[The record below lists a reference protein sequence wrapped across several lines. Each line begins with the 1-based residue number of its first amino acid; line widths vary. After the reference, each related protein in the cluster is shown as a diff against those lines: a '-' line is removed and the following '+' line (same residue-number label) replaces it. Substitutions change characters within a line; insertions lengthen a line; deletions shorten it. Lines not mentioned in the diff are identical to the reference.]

1 MRTSLFLTFLLAIG
15 SLSATIRQLTVSG
28 ATSTRAII
36 SYTAPDSS
44 ACLIEVS
51 EGSSYTPLV
60 YDVDPTKFTGANLD
74 SRADNIDSG
83 RKRAFVIGKRAVE
96 AALDNKRYSR
106 ALQAN
111 TVHYFRLTCPSTGD
125 VATGQFQTHN
135 ILLGQTYADPLPVD
149 KNNPGDYAWP
159 SLSYS
164 DRTER
169 FVDPLTGALIRRLT
183 LPQDRYIDL
192 GNAGVPVPL
201 TNTRTIGW
209 MNPANALNS
218 SGSSA
223 TISRSNTAILYLS
236 AKDSRLWSN
245 GAGGFVIQPSYVYNN
260 YSLNYFQTTITA
272 MVSGCSTM
280 DDCKIVACLTIDG
293 VTCYPGAK
301 LIEQTLTSTA
311 TDYTFGSK
319 TVDLWQTSGTRPPN
333 GPELASRTGLV
344 VCDGSNNVTRT
355 GGDPFNILWSAGS
368 TLTVNNIDYSIAS
381 VTGLNNITLSGGCP
395 TTNAANVTYAGSN
408 FGVLIRKKTASA
420 DTVSVRNA
428 RVSYQL
434 GVNPFFSFSGAFDL
448 CGPTPVAG
456 PTGSLGYNCALP
468 QNGPLYWIDATTG
481 ESHLFG
487 RNLNYGCGSFDS
499 VIFDTTDPDTYY
511 CGGVS
516 PYKVKYVGN
525 HGEPANTAAPGQF
538 EEGENLPVC
547 SGTAQTATNQPCII
561 PVSLTGISTLPA
573 LVAQFDPNFQADRF
587 LNINLVGVENGHVIY
602 RFWRGN
608 ANSVGWTVA
617 FDPYA
622 TSNGQVGNAGC
633 VDGGNPGCVIA
644 AQASWQSPGAR
655 WCTLKSNSPMNTP
668 GWLEIGP
675 YFNGSDGETAV
686 GRGPWNSTV
695 MGITGMTTPAFGSTP
710 GAPGGPAICPAN
722 PFTVP
727 GDQCT
732 TATVDGEPRDLSPC
746 LTSAVVCGGAVESGE
761 PGEYG
766 TAAVGDYFVLGH
778 ATGELARLVVKNGN
792 VWTFQRGFARSL
804 IAATGNNPPVY
815 AVCNS
820 ESEPSQLAA
829 PEYFWNYTADPH
841 GTNTTGTTVIGD
853 PYSINAH
860 YYWQNGTSASS
871 YTLDPRCNTTNG
883 ANCYQTRVGAI
894 PGVLNVPPAA
904 VVQLNPFFSGKHG
917 YAGANEVQ
925 THPTGPGARSSMAD
939 RNYFLDGRPFNGGPI
954 SGSSN
959 GFNIGDSP
967 ATLISGQLWKFA
979 PAQIPFLDR
988 KFMATL
994 AAVGPKP
1001 LKDISGPLSQ
1011 IGTGSTDAYKY
1022 CVVGQPGEC
1031 RAGSAVGEVYIN
1043 APFVDLAYCN
1053 SPGQATP
1060 GSDDIDLCIGNNA
1073 MVYNAIME
1081 AGVNS
1086 VDMTGATQRVLTNGF
1101 GRIRLL
1107 PIFWHPN
1114 ALPNARWMLVISPYA
1129 ADGFRT
1135 EVFVVRVPPPP
1146 TPDSFNR
1153 NTFVPMAVTV
1163 PPPPPPG
1170 MPFDNVIV
1178 EFGYNEN
1185 GSASSFYC
1193 TSRSETC
1200 AVGLAKNPDTT
1211 DPLNPFYFETSEAS
1225 ALTGNKCSRGCV
1237 IAVPAISQRI
1247 LYGRIVYRDASNAAV
1262 ARSAMFA
1269 TSVP

>member
-1 MRTSLFLTFLLAIG
+1 MRFVLYLSCLLLAG
-15 SLSATIRQLTVSG
+15 SIEAAITGVTVSG
-28 ATSTRAII
+28 ATSTRAIV
-36 SYTAPDSS
+36 SYTAPDAS
-44 ACLIEVS
+44 ACSIEVS
-51 EGSSYTPLV
+51 ENAGYTPLV
-60 YDVDPTKFTGANLD
+60 QDVDPTKFAGANLD
-74 SRADNIDSG
+74 NRADNVNSG
-83 RKRAFVIGKRAVE
+83 RTRNFVVGKRAAE
-96 AALDNKRYSR
+96 TASDNRRYSR

-125 VATGQFQTHN
+125 VATGQFQTRN

-169 FVDPLTGALIRRLT
+169 FVDLLTGALIRRLT
-183 LPQDRYIDL
+183 LPQDRYLDL
-192 GNAGVPVPL
+192 GTAGIPVPL
-201 TNTRTIGW
+201 TNARTTGW
-209 MNPANALNS
+209 MSPANSLNA

-223 TISRSNTAILYLS
+223 TISGSNIATLYLS

-245 GAGGFVIQPSYVYNN
+245 GAGGFIIQPSYVNN
-260 YSLNYFQTTITA
+260 TYSLNYFQTTVTA

-293 VTCYPGAK
+293 VNCYPGAK
-301 LIEQTLTSTA
+301 SIEQALTSTA

-319 TVDLWQTSGTRPPN
+319 TVDLWQSYGTRPPS

-344 VCDGSNNVTRT
+344 VCDGSNNVTHT

-368 TLTVNNIDYSIAS
+368 TLTVNNIDYLIAS
-381 VTGLNNITLSGGCP
+381 VTGLDNISLTTGCP
-395 TTNAANVTYAGSN
+395 TTNGANVTYAGSN

-456 PTGSLGYNCALP
+456 PTGNLGYNCALP

-499 VIFDTTDPDTYY
+499 VIFDTADPDTYY

-525 HGEPANTAAPGQF
+525 HGEPANTVVPGEF

-547 SGTAQTATNQPCII
+547 NGAAQTATNQPCII
-561 PVSLTGISTLPA
+561 PVSLTGTNTLPA
-573 LVAQFDPNFQADRF
+573 LVAQFDPNFQSDRF
-587 LNINLVGVENGHVIY
+587 LNINLVGVENGHVIC

-622 TSNGQVGNAGC
+622 TSNGQAGNAGC
-633 VDGGNPGCVIA
+633 VNGGNPGCVIA

-668 GWLEIGP
+668 GWLEIAP
-675 YFNGSDGETAV
+675 YFNAGDGETAP

-695 MGITGMTTPAFGSTP
+695 TGAANTAFVSTID
-710 GAPGGPAICPAN
+710 APGGPTTCPDN
-722 PFTVP
+722 PLGVT
-727 GDQCT
+727 GAQCT
-732 TATVDGEPRDLSPC
+732 TVTVDDEPRDLSPC
-746 LTSAVVCGGAVESGE
+746 TASAAACGGAVETGL

-766 TAAVGDYFVLGH
+766 ISAMGDYFTLG
-778 ATGELARLVVKNGN
+778 AANGELARLVAKNGN
-792 VWTFQRGFARSL
+792 SWTFQRGFAGSP
-804 IAATGNNPPVY
+804 IPVTTADNPLVY

-820 ESEPSQLAA
+820 EPNPSQFAA

-841 GTNTTGTTVIGD
+841 GTNATGNTIVGD
-853 PYSINAH
+853 PFSVNAH
-860 YYWQNGTSASS
+860 YYWQNGTSAAS
-871 YTLDPRCNTTNG
+871 YTLDPRCNATVG
-883 ANCYQTRVGAI
+883 ADCYQTRVGAI
-894 PGVLNVPPAA
+894 PGVLNVPPIG
-904 VVQLNPFFSGKHG
+904 VVQLNPSFSGKHG
-917 YAGANEVQ
+917 FAGADQVQ
-925 THPTGPGARSSMAD
+925 THPTGPGARSPDAD
-939 RNYFLDGRPFNGGPI
+939 RAYFLDGRPFNGGPI
-954 SGSSN
+954 SGSSDALTV
-959 GFNIGDSP
+959 GDTP
-967 ATLISGQLWKFA
+967 ATRIAGQLWRFTA
-979 PAQIPFLDR
+979 AQIPFLDR
-988 KFMATL
+988 KFMATF
-994 AAVGPKP
+994 AAAGPKP
-1001 LKDISGPLSQ
+1001 LKDVSGPLTTLGATSMD
-1011 IGTGSTDAYKY
+1011 SYKY
-1022 CVVGQPGEC
+1022 CVVVQPGEC
-1031 RAGSAVGEVYIN
+1031 AAGSSAGDVYIN
-1043 APFVDLAYCN
+1043 APFVHLAYCS

-1073 MVYNAIME
+1073 MVYNSIVE
-1081 AGVNS
+1081 AGVTA
-1086 VDMTGATQRVLTNGF
+1086 VDTTGATQRVLSNAF
-1101 GRIRLL
+1101 ARNRLL

-1114 ALPNARWMLVISPYA
+1114 ALPNARWMLAISPYA

-1135 EVFVVRVPPPP
+1135 EVFVVKVPPPP
-1146 TPDSFNR
+1146 VPDNLNR
-1153 NTFVPMAVTV
+1153 NDFIPVLVTV
-1163 PPPPPPG
+1163 PAPPPPA
-1170 MPFDNVIV
+1170 MPFNNVIV

-1185 GSASSFYC
+1185 GSAPSFYC
-1193 TSRSETC
+1193 TSRAETC
-1200 AVGLAKNPDTT
+1200 AVGLATAPDTV
-1211 DPLNPFYFETSEAS
+1211 DPANPFYFESSEAA
-1225 ALTGNKCSRGCV
+1225 ALTGNQCSRGCA
-1237 IAVPAISQRI
+1237 IAVPAISQRV
-1247 LYGRIVYRDASNAAV
+1247 LYGRIVYRDSNNAVLARSGTFAV
-1262 ARSAMFA
+1262 A
-1269 TSVP
+1269 VP